1 MECPHCKIGFYDDNK
16 TIYRVAKDGL
26 KSYCVISRICPVC
39 KEIIVQLHMERE
51 QVETDQPVTVMGVIA
66 GAILALN
73 DPREWTRLIW
83 PKGIAR
89 KPVPPEVPDEFAAD
103 YREACLVL
111 ADSPNASAAL
121 SRRCL
126 QHILRNKL
134 GVKAASLKPEIEAVI
149 KNPDT
154 PSYISESLDHLREF
168 GTFGAHPDLDKNTG
182 VIVPVELGE
191 AEWCLEVLEMVF
203 EFYFVRPAKEE
214 AMQRT
219 IDSKKSQAEPDV
231 RVT

>member
-1 MECPHCKIGFYDDNK
+1 MECPHCGIGFHDDKK
-16 TIYRVAKDGL
+16 TIYTVAKDGP
-26 KSYCVISRICPVC
+26 KKYFVISRICPVC
-39 KEIIVQLHMERE
+39 KEIIVQLRMERE
-51 QVETDQPVTVMGVIA
+51 QVETNQPVTFGGIIA
-66 GAILALN
+66 GAILAIN
-73 DPREWTRLIW
+73 DPRKWTRLIW

-89 KPVPPEVPDEFAAD
+89 RPAPPEVPEEFAAD

-126 QHILRNKL
+126 QHILRKRL
-134 GVKAASLKPEIEAVI
+134 GVKASRLKDEIEDVI
-149 KNPDT
+149 NNTDT

-168 GTFGAHPDLDKNTG
+168 GNFGAHPDLDKNTG
-182 VIVPVELGE
+182 IIMPVEQGE

-214 AMQRT
+214 AMQKA
-219 IDSKKSQAEPDV
+219 IDARKSN
-231 RVT
+231 T

>member
-1 MECPHCKIGFYDDNK
+1 MECPYCKIGFHDDKK
-16 TIYRVAKDGL
+16 TMFRVAKDGL
-26 KSYCVISRICPVC
+26 TSYYVISRICPVC
-39 KEIIVQLHMERE
+39 KEIIVQLRMERE
-51 QVETDQPVTVMGVIA
+51 QAATNQPVTLGSVIA
-66 GAILALN
+66 GALLALN

-89 KPVPPEVPDEFAAD
+89 KPVPAEVPDEFAAD

-134 GVKAASLKPEIEAVI
+134 GVRAPRLKEEIEAVI
-149 KNPDT
+149 QTSDT
-154 PSYISESLDHLREF
+154 PSYISEALDHLREF
-168 GTFGAHPDLDKNTG
+168 GNFGAHPDLDKNTG
-182 VIVPVELGE
+182 VIVPVEQGE

-214 AMQRT
+214 AMRRA
-219 IDSKKSQAEPDV
+219 IDARKSQNQA
-231 RVT
+231 

>member
-1 MECPHCKIGFYDDNK
+1 MECPHCKIGFHDDKK
-16 TIYRVAKDGL
+16 TIYGVAKDGL
-26 KSYCVISRICPVC
+26 KSYYVISRICPVC
-39 KEIIVQLHMERE
+39 KEIIIELRMERE
-51 QVETDQPVTVMGVIA
+51 ELAADKLVTLGGMVA

-89 KPVPPEVPDEFAAD
+89 KPAPPEVPNEFAAD
-103 YREACLVL
+103 YREACLVF

-134 GVKAASLKPEIEAVI
+134 SVKPGQLKDEIKAVI
-149 KNPDT
+149 DNSDT
-154 PSYISESLDHLREF
+154 PSYISESLHHLREF
-168 GTFGAHPDLDKNTG
+168 GNFGAHPDLDKNTG
-182 VIVPVELGE
+182 VIVPVEQDE
-191 AEWCLEVLEMVF
+191 AEWCLEVLEIVF

-214 AMQRT
+214 AMQRA
-219 IDSKKSQAEPDV
+219 IDARKPQP
-231 RVT
+231 